1 MYCIDQGVLDGGG
14 FFPSRVTA
22 HFVEREG
29 DARPRTTI
37 LIKVSEEVVNRCANQ
52 LSERERERERDG
64 KMRQHHGVAHAALRN
79 SMHARL
85 IHNASSPTSTSFMI
99 SRWHMSH
106 PSHTIYPSFIAMP
119 VLCAFYV
126 RLCVHCLSYN
136 SREARLD
143 GGGR

>member
-52 LSERERERERDG
+52 LSERERERERCDSI
-64 KMRQHHGVAHAALRN
+64 MALLMLHYATACMQDLSITR
-79 SMHARL
+79 HL
-85 IHNASSPTSTSFMI
+85 PHP
-99 SRWHMSH
+99 H
-106 PSHTIYPSFIAMP
+106 PS
-119 VLCAFYV
+119 
-126 RLCVHCLSYN
+126 
-136 SREARLD
+136 
-143 GGGR
+143 